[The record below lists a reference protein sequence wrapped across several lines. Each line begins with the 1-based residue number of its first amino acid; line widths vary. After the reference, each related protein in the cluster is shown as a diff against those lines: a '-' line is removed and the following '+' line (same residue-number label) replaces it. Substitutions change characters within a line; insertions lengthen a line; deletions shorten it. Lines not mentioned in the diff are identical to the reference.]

1 MSKKKI
7 VFIIFGI
14 VILIGIIGSVGS
26 GSKKIGTVQQTAS
39 PTPEAVS
46 EEYKNSVAKKFCDNR
61 SDGVPHFDID
71 KFIDYIEG
79 KVSGND
85 TLPNTKKNPTI
96 EACKK
101 ITDYCLSLFSRENC
115 EDIADEKIWIGMYEV
130 QLNLSWGLP
139 DDINNTTN
147 TFGISSQWVYG
158 NPIYKANYVYLEG
171 QDKSSMKVTSW
182 QD

>member
-7 VFIIFGI
+7 VLIIFGV

-26 GSKKIGTVQQTAS
+26 GSKKIGTVQQTVS
-39 PTPEAVS
+39 PTSEAIS

-71 KFIDYIEG
+71 KFIDYKEG

-85 TLPNTKKNPTI
+85 TLPNTTKKPTI

-101 ITDYCLSLFSRENC
+101 ITNYCLSLYSRENC
-115 EDIADEKIWIGMYEV
+115 EDLADEKIWIGMYEV
-130 QLNLSWGLP
+130 QLNLSWGNP
-139 DDINNTTN
+139 NDKNNTTGSW
-147 TFGISSQWVYG
+147 GIHSQWVYG
-158 NPIYKANYVYLEG
+158 DPIYGANYVYLEG
-171 QDKSSMKVTSW
+171 KDKNSMKVTSW